1 MNATPPLQD
10 PSAARIEKPAPAA
23 APGARAPRLTLV
35 VAYAR
40 NRVIGRD
47 NALPW
52 KLPGDL
58 AHFKRTTLGHPIVM
72 GRKTWES
79 LGRPLPGRRNIVI
92 SRDAGYA
99 AAGATV
105 VRDID
110 AALSACEDT
119 DEVFV
124 IGGAQ
129 IYAAVLDRADRIV
142 ATEVAADVDGDAY
155 FPYLPAFQWREVS
168 REPQA
173 AENGYAYDF
182 VVYEKAGA

>member
-1 MNATPPLQD
+1 MSIGAAAGATQAAPA
-10 PSAARIEKPAPAA
+10 SATRDANDSAA
-23 APGARAPRLTLV
+23 APVLTLV

-92 SRDAGYA
+92 SRDAGYV
-99 AAGATV
+99 AGGAEV
-105 VRDID
+105 VGSLP
-110 AALSACEDT
+110 AALAACAD
-119 DEVFV
+119 VAQVCV

-129 IYAAVLDRADRIV
+129 IYAAALPLADRIV
-142 ATEVAADVDGDAY
+142 ATEVQADVQGDAW
-155 FPYLPAFQWREVS
+155 FPELPAGAWREVS
-168 REPQA
+168 RQGQPG
-173 AENGYAYDF
+173 ENGYEYDF
-182 VVYEKAGA
+182 VEYERQTR